1 MGTLDGLMQKYNFP
15 PQLIF
20 NFDETALDFSAPKLK
35 VVSCAGSARPFVEM
49 AEKGEHISFGL
60 CISASGKSLRPLV
73 ILPLKLLP
81 TLSPEVLGFYAFSG
95 SDAGFMTKEIW
106 WETLTQT
113 IIPDINNVRRTSGQ
127 LDAWSLMIVD
137 GHNSRDLAE
146 AVEVCWAHRIVLACM
161 PAHSSAICQ
170 PLDLSVNGIYKN
182 NIRNFFK
189 PKEGEST
196 PDKCNRLLFLSI
208 YALQVAFNAYNIQ
221 LGFSRAGIYPFS
233 PQAPLNSRYI
243 KSPFVPTPPSA
254 PPKGTKR
261 RSISG
266 RVLTPENTLRGLP
279 PAPAP
284 KKRAPSLKSAPQRR
298 PAVLPPPS
306 SQVVPIQFIVS
317 K

>member
-1 MGTLDGLMQKYNFP
+1 MQQYKFP

-35 VVSCAGSARPFVEM
+35 VISHAGSARPFATM

-60 CISASGKSLRPLV
+60 CISASGQYLRPLV

-81 TLSPEVLGFYAFSG
+81 ALSPEVQAFYAISG

-106 WETLTQT
+106 WGTLTES
-113 IIPDINNVRRTSGQ
+113 IIPDINNTRRKLGQ
-127 LDAWSLMIVD
+127 LEAWALLIVD

-146 AVEVCWAHRIVLACM
+146 GVEVCYSHRIILGCM

-170 PLDLSVNGIYKN
+170 PLDLSVNGIYKV
-182 NIRNFFK
+182 NIHNFFR
-189 PKEGEST
+189 PIEGESV
-196 PDKCNRLLFLSI
+196 PDKRNRLLFLSI
-208 YALQVAFNAYNIQ
+208 YALQVAFNAYTIQ

-233 PQAPLNSRYI
+233 LQAPLNSHYI
-243 KSPFVPTPPSA
+243 KSPFIPTPPLA
-254 PPKGTKR
+254 PPKGSKR

-284 KKRAPSLKSAPQRR
+284 KKRAPRLKSAPQRR
-298 PAVLPPPS
+298 PAILPPSS
-306 SQVVPIQFIVS
+306 SQVVPIHFIVS